1 MTPLEKMSKFP
12 IKEFSALICYIY
24 LETGVESAE
33 ILIFE
38 CFKHFTMTTIE
49 FINIEQIKPFDT
61 TGCQWVICLTKLNSH
76 FHIFD
81 QNHYQAIE

>member
-49 FINIEQIKPFDT
+49 FINI
-61 TGCQWVICLTKLNSH
+61 
-76 FHIFD
+76 
-81 QNHYQAIE
+81 